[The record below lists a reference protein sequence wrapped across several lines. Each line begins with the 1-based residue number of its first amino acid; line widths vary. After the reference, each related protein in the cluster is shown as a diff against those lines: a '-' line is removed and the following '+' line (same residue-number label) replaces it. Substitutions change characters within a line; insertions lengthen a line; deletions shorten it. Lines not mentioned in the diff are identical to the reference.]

1 MTMPR
6 EQLVNLLHRPLPEL
20 TPPGFNAGELA
31 GLRSL
36 PCFCAQLKMIY
47 GLRAL
52 APLAERPASATVDA
66 LLLGARLLSSVG
78 GFVSRNPT
86 GTVTLTG
93 LRFAAALTLIDLQP
107 GNEEPPG
114 EDAELFQSPGVVLL
128 EAAEMAQL
136 RRARGAGQSAESVVA
151 AAGLL
156 LELWDFADALRRS
169 PGKSAGALIH
179 ERGWASPATTAILRK
194 LELGAALGE
203 VVLLRTS
210 FGPATQAAAG

>member
-6 EQLVNLLHRPLPEL
+6 EQLVNLLHLPLPEL
-20 TPPGFNAGELA
+20 TPPGFDAGELA

-52 APLAERPASATVDA
+52 APLAERPASATVGA
-66 LLLGARLLSSVG
+66 LLLGSRLLSSVG
-78 GFVSRNPT
+78 RYVARNP
-86 GTVTLTG
+86 TVTLTG
-93 LRFAAALTLIDLQP
+93 LHTAAALTLIDLQP
-107 GNEEPPG
+107 GNQEPPG
-114 EDAELFQSPGVVLL
+114 EEAELFQSPGVVLL

-151 AAGLL
+151 AAGLI
-156 LELWDFADALRRS
+156 LELWDFAYALRRS

-179 ERGWASPATTAILRK
+179 ERGWASPATAAILRK
-194 LELGAALGE
+194 LALGAAVGE
-203 VVLLRTS
+203 VVPFRTS
-210 FGPATQAAAG
+210 LGPATQAAAG